1 MRRFLV
7 AATLVLCACSSNPKP
22 STPPDN
28 LGGGGSAEPGASHT
42 SCSADADCVVVET
55 ACCDHCNGGKAE
67 AFNTAFAEAHKPTGC
82 ENTACTKMACGAA
95 TASCDGG
102 TCKVTIQPL

>member
-1 MRRFLV
+1 MRSLLV
-7 AATLVLCACSSNPKP
+7 ATLLVVACSSSPKP

-28 LGGGGSAEPGASHT
+28 QGGGSGEPSTSHT
-42 SCSADADCVVVET
+42 SCTADADCVVVET

-67 AFNTAFAEAHKPTGC
+67 AFNTAFAESHKPTGC

-95 TASCDGG
+95 TASCDAG